1 MKNKYAEYKREW
13 NKKNKEKVNAYQ
25 KKYRQKNSKK
35 KKQYDKEWR
44 LKNREK
50 RNAQARREYAKRADH
65 YTSKVL
71 ERLDRKNPARIIR
84 RLTKQFRSGDI
95 DRDELI
101 NGIHAA
107 LDKSH
112 ESNE

>member
-1 MKNKYAEYKREW
+1 MGTNRAEYQRAWK
-13 NKKNKEKVNAYQ
+13 KKNAEKVRAYQ
-25 KKYRQKNSKK
+25 KRHRLKHKEKK
-35 KKQYDKEWR
+35 KKYDKEWR
-44 LKNREK
+44 EKNKEK

-101 NGIHAA
+101 NGINAA
-107 LDKSH
+107 LSLT
-112 ESNE
+112 NETNK